1 MLQLC
6 VCRDIEQLGS
16 LESTQEARVARG
28 ALMPLSCSPNFPRVQ
43 YLDIR
48 TLTHEL
54 IVNFKKDKVYFGIWW
69 ISIAFPPHNIVS
81 RLVFPAILSIFLKKI
96 VVTDARRRLCV
107 GGLKGSMCTEHEN
120 KLGGTT
126 EEIWNREF
134 EVVSFW
140 LQMTLNWQRKKS
152 RHSLIP
158 FAAWSERAGFEY
170 KKKKGSDHKSR
181 KRRTKR
187 GKGKN
192 YICIFFFYKNSN
204 RKNKSKQSCVF

>member
-6 VCRDIEQLGS
+6 VCRDIEHLVG

-28 ALMPLSCSPNFPRVQ
+28 ALTPLSCSPNFPRVQ

-69 ISIAFPPHNIVS
+69 ISIAFSPHNIVS

-96 VVTDARRRLCV
+96 VATDARRRLCV
-107 GGLKGSMCTEHEN
+107 GGLKRSMSTRKKTRRN
-120 KLGGTT
+120 NWGNLKYRTGL
-126 EEIWNREF
+126 REF

-140 LQMTLNWQRKKS
+140 LQMTLNWQGKNQGIPWYR
-152 RHSLIP
+152 SLRDQKGP
-158 FAAWSERAGFEY
+158 DLNT
-170 KKKKGSDHKSR
+170 KKKGR
-181 KRRTKR
+181 ITRA
-187 GKGKN
+187 GKGVLSVEKGKTI
-192 YICIFFFYKNSN
+192 YRYFL
-204 RKNKSKQSCVF
+204 QE